1 MSNHRIAPLCQV
13 LFRHLAPGI
22 TNVGHTASGQDSS
35 ESLSDKSPSKIID
48 ILDLGLSFYCIFLFF
63 LFCVFFVSLYILLLD
78 YLNYFSI
85 LLRFLYWVFGVSLV
99 AQIVKN
105 LPAMWDTWVWFLGR
119 EDPLEKG
126 MAIQYSCLEN
136 SMDRGAWWA
145 TVHGI
150 TKNQT

>member
-1 MSNHRIAPLCQV
+1 MYIIVLSRFLVDYIQCIFFCKSILIMSL
-13 LFRHLAPGI
+13 
-22 TNVGHTASGQDSS
+22 
-35 ESLSDKSPSKIID
+35 LSDVFRPFTFNLIID